1 MKGVISIHV
10 KSKDCFDM
18 GFFNVYDRGM
28 KTSIYPT
35 SNLLSQVIWKSSS
48 AGESES
54 SIIEESITVEEY
66 STIKESSTV
75 EEYSIKES
83 STVEECSIVEESSL
97 LNAYLLL
104 WPAVDLSCPPQTLS
118 SRQEPGAK
126 HQHCPSS

>member
-1 MKGVISIHV
+1 M
-10 KSKDCFDM
+10 F
-18 GFFNVYDRGM
+18 
-28 KTSIYPT
+28 
-35 SNLLSQVIWKSSS
+35 LLKIIKKRWKQELGTDFS
-48 AGESES
+48 AEESGS

-75 EEYSIKES
+75 EE
-83 STVEECSIVEESSL
+83 CSIVEESSIVESSL